1 MRLAPLAR
9 SEGNPLNL
17 EELQTLQGLGQATVE
32 AAQQMERIG
41 LVEGTA
47 GNISCIDESRH
58 VVLITP
64 TGVSYGELD
73 VTKLAV
79 VDLDGNLLSGRYRP
93 SSELEMHLAVYR
105 SRNDVRSV
113 VHTHSRFATT
123 FAVLNRPVVAVHYI
137 LAFAGSRVEV
147 APYRTYGTKELGER
161 CVETLA
167 GRNAVLL
174 QNHGVIAV
182 GTSAQAALNVAR
194 AVEYTAEL
202 QWRAESLGAP
212 GVLDDEEMERVAV
225 EIRRLRPA
233 PSRRERRRAES
244 RFALSPR
251 RQRPPELRAE
261 GVVAPEAAETRG
273 HRVLLAAGLLLV
285 SLNLRP
291 SMSALSPV
299 LGAIRRST
307 GLSAAGA
314 GLLTTLPLVCFGLL
328 APVAPRLARR
338 RGTGEVL
345 LGCLLVLFAGIV
357 VRSTG
362 YFGLF
367 LGTLLIGV
375 SVAVANVLMPGIVKR
390 DFPAK

>member
-225 EIRRLRPA
+225 K
-233 PSRRERRRAES
+233 
-244 RFALSPR
+244 FGGYGQPR
-251 RQRPPELRAE
+251 HVEN
-261 GVVAPEAAETRG
+261 VAG
-273 HRVLLAAGLLLV
+273 Q
-285 SLNLRP
+285 N
-291 SMSALSPV
+291 
-299 LGAIRRST
+299 
-307 GLSAAGA
+307 
-314 GLLTTLPLVCFGLL
+314 
-328 APVAPRLARR
+328 
-338 RGTGEVL
+338 
-345 LGCLLVLFAGIV
+345 
-357 VRSTG
+357 
-362 YFGLF
+362 
-367 LGTLLIGV
+367 
-375 SVAVANVLMPGIVKR
+375 
-390 DFPAK
+390 